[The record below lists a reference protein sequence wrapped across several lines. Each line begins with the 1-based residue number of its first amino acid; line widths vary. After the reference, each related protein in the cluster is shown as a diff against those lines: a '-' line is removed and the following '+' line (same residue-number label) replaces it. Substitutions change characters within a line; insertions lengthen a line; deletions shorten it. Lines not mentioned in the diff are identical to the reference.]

1 MGHDQEDD
9 PGSSCY
15 IKREP
20 ADEGIYA
27 STRRERTF
35 AEIFGPFETESGL
48 TLQPMIQSSDPKP
61 THAPRSLTAAEQ
73 KELDE
78 LLGWGSEPELPPQED
93 HSFSQFLYD
102 DADTHPSISGQQPPS
117 FAEYCRV
124 SQPEQSGPPTS
135 SVSALPSGTT
145 TAKPRQ
151 QPSQS
156 DCSAL
161 ASSLGKRQRPSD
173 PSAPP
178 PDQGEQYAALTSLVS
193 TSPSRTNRA
202 KTSQQLAQSNSF
214 ASSPGKRQ
222 QLSESLAPPDLR
234 EQCISRTTS
243 VGHPPFSDMNRTKTS
258 QQPSQ
263 SDCSALTP
271 PPSKRQRLSYPSAP
285 RPDQAEQRRESRTP
299 SVSPP
304 PSANKNRIKGSKQPA
319 QSNGFVSASQSPAR
333 SETPPTPIDDDFV
346 LSELFGDFGQ
356 EEVSAGVEHR
366 QRPLAT
372 DVISPQSQTLVGSL
386 QATERNLAK
395 PIPVV
400 DLTDEHVTTTRSLL
414 SNDRNNHTLRAS
426 FHTPIPSIECNTR
439 ADSTQPTTSSN
450 PRGSQPSSQP
460 NANSEAFTYRA
471 KLNDYLAH
479 KQEHKGNRNSHTSKN
494 PSPTRFDPS
503 MLHKFSTFMKLRNS
517 LPISA
522 IMAMMAPP
530 NQTQVLAA
538 LTELSGLEKS
548 PGVTQPATHEI
559 PAEMRAMLDNLKRKF
574 NSDKSFL
581 KSVIIYAIEQLIG
594 NGRFFSPKN
603 IHLLTSLPDQGEGKS
618 VDRDSVLR
626 IGLNGLTTVEE
637 TREQLFKERS
647 HYHEILSNQE
657 YVINRLKKEI
667 GKSTASLT
675 RNTPGYN
682 PGTSSTTHLAPT
694 SSPQTTATEPQ
705 LELNG
710 DGPIKNNPYWVCS
723 HVMFDGSGLPCN
735 GINQEWYRPHSQ
747 RQGIAPKWTQRQI
760 CAKCSRPNKT
770 NRRYLTDTEARMF
783 STLFATGQQKQV
795 PAARVHQ
802 TMLQPAMTPPMAQYP
817 MVQWMPAMISPF
829 IQHPMMQ
836 PMPPLAQNPL
846 RQSTPAY
853 TSPYVAQ
860 AAPAPRKRNETAPA
874 PPSKPHPGFAI
885 TPAVQQAIRREL
897 PMKEWMKEK
906 GTIQVQ
912 SDESGAAD
920 DDMASLFGE
929 GEEVSN
935 ADLEAE
941 LIAALDEALAS

>member
-124 SQPEQSGPPTS
+124 SQPEKSGPPTS

-178 PDQGEQYAALTSLVS
+178 PDQGEQYAALTSL
-193 TSPSRTNRA
+193 
-202 KTSQQLAQSNSF
+202 LAQSNSS

-243 VGHPPFSDMNRTKTS
+243 
-258 QQPSQ
+258 PSQ

-299 SVSPP
+299 S
-304 PSANKNRIKGSKQPA
+304 PA

-414 SNDRNNHTLRAS
+414 SNDRNNHALRAS

-479 KQEHKGNRNSHTSKN
+479 KQEHKGNRSSHTSKN

-538 LTELSGLEKS
+538 LTELSSLEKS

-581 KSVIIYAIEQLIG
+581 KSVIIYATEQLIG
-594 NGRFFSPKN
+594 N
-603 IHLLTSLPDQGEGKS
+603 DQGEGKS

-795 PAARVHQ
+795 PAATVHQ

-829 IQHPMMQ
+829 VQHPMMQ

-929 GEEVSN
+929 DEEVSN

>member
-15 IKREP
+15 IKQEP

-35 AEIFGPFETESGL
+35 AEIFGPFETDSGL

-61 THAPRSLTAAEQ
+61 THASRSLTAAEE

-93 HSFSQFLYD
+93 HSFSQLLYD
-102 DADTHPSISGQQPPS
+102 DAETHPSISGQQSPS

-135 SVSALPSGTT
+135 S
-145 TAKPRQ
+145 
-151 QPSQS
+151 QPLQS

-161 ASSLGKRQRPSD
+161 ASSLGKSQRPSD

-178 PDQGEQYAALTSLVS
+178 PDQGEQRAALTSLQ
-193 TSPSRTNRA
+193 P
-202 KTSQQLAQSNSF
+202 AQPNSS
-214 ASSPGKRQ
+214 ASSLGKRR
-222 QLSESLAPPDLR
+222 QLSESLAPPDHR

-243 VGHPPFSDMNRTKTS
+243 
-258 QQPSQ
+258 PSQ
-263 SDCSALTP
+263 SDSSALAP
-271 PPSKRQRLSYPSAP
+271 QPSKRQRLSYPSAP

-304 PSANKNRIKGSKQPA
+304 PSANTNRIKGSKQPA
-319 QSNGFVSASQSPAR
+319 QSSGFVSASQSPAR

-356 EEVSAGVEHR
+356 EEVSSGVEHR

-372 DVISPQSQTLVGSL
+372 DVISPQSQTLLGSL

-400 DLTDEHVTTTRSLL
+400 DLTDEHVTTARYLL
-414 SNDRNNHTLRAS
+414 SNDRNNHAFRAS
-426 FHTPIPSIECNTR
+426 FHTPIPSIERNTR
-439 ADSTQPTTSSN
+439 ANLTQPTAPSN

-479 KQEHKGNRNSHTSKN
+479 KQEHKRNRSSHTNKN
-494 PSPTRFDPS
+494 TSPASFDPS

-522 IMAMMAPP
+522 IMAMMTPP

-538 LTELSGLEKS
+538 LAELSDLEKS
-548 PGVTQPATHEI
+548 PGVTQSATHEI
-559 PAEMRAMLDNLKRKF
+559 PTEMRAMLDNLKRKF

-581 KSVIIYAIEQLIG
+581 KSVIIYATEQLIG
-594 NGRFFSPKN
+594 N
-603 IHLLTSLPDQGEGKS
+603 DQGEGKS

-626 IGLNGLTTVEE
+626 IGLDGLTTVEE
-637 TREQLFKERS
+637 AREQLFKERS

-667 GKSTASLT
+667 GKSTASLP
-675 RNTPGYN
+675 RKTPC
-682 PGTSSTTHLAPT
+682 TSSTTHLAPT
-694 SSPQTTATEPQ
+694 SSPQTTVTEPQ

-723 HVMFDGSGLPCN
+723 HVMFDGSGLLCN
-735 GINQEWYRPHSQ
+735 GINQDWYRPHSQ
-747 RQGIAPKWTQRQI
+747 RQNTASKWTQRQI

-783 STLFATGQQKQV
+783 STLFATGQQKQM
-795 PAARVHQ
+795 PAAKVHQ
-802 TMLQPAMTPPMAQYP
+802 PMLQPTMTPPMAQYP
-817 MVQWMPAMISPF
+817 MVQWMPTMISPF
-829 IQHPMMQ
+829 AQHPMMQ
-836 PMPPLAQNPL
+836 PMPPLAQNPM

-853 TSPYVAQ
+853 ASPYIAP
-860 AAPAPRKRNETAPA
+860 AAPAPRKQNETAPA
-874 PPSKPHPGFAI
+874 SPPKPHPGFAI

-906 GTIQVQ
+906 ETIQVQ

-929 GEEVSN
+929 DEEVSN

-941 LIAALDEALAS
+941 LIAALDEALTS